1 MKSRIKKIS
10 IAIILI
16 LFIAI
21 QFFDVMPNY
30 VAETS
35 KNAIEKH
42 YSVPQNVQQILKTS
56 CYDCHSNNTVYPWY
70 SKVQPVKWWLANHIN
85 DGKRHLN
92 FDKFGTY
99 PKDKKLQKLDEV
111 AETVNADEM
120 PLSSYTVIHTQ
131 AKLSAEQK
139 SLIQSWVKSMK
150 GQINKE
156 ILVR

>member
-1 MKSRIKKIS
+1 MKSIKKIS
-10 IAIILI
+10 IPIILI
-16 LFIAI
+16 IFIAI
-21 QFFDVMPNY
+21 QFFDVNPNKT
-30 VAETS
+30 AETS
-35 KNAIEKH
+35 ENSIEKK

-92 FDKFGTY
+92 FDEFGTY
-99 PKDKKLQKLDEV
+99 PKDKKLHKLDEV
-111 AETVNADEM
+111 AETVNANEM
-120 PLSSYTVIHTQ
+120 PLSSYTVIHTN

-139 SLIQSWVKSMK
+139 SIIQVWVKSMK

-156 ILVR
+156 ISVR

>member
-1 MKSRIKKIS
+1 MKSIKKIS
-10 IAIILI
+10 IPIILI
-16 LFIAI
+16 IFIAI
-21 QFFDVMPNY
+21 QFFDVNPNKT
-30 VAETS
+30 AETS
-35 KNAIEKH
+35 ENSIEKK
-42 YSVPQNVQQILKTS
+42 YSVPQNVRQILKTS

-92 FDKFGTY
+92 FDEFGTY
-99 PKDKKLQKLDEV
+99 PNDKKLKKLDEV

-120 PLSSYTVIHTQ
+120 PLSSYTVIHTN

-139 SLIQSWVKSMK
+139 SIIQVWVKSMK

-156 ILVR
+156 ISLQ

>member
-1 MKSRIKKIS
+1 MKSIKKIS
-10 IAIILI
+10 TPIILI
-16 LFIAI
+16 IFIAI
-21 QFFDVMPNY
+21 QFFDVHPNKT
-30 VAETS
+30 AETS
-35 KNAIEKH
+35 ENAIEKK
-42 YSVPQNVQQILKTS
+42 YSVPQNVRQILKTS

-92 FDKFGTY
+92 FDEFGTY
-99 PKDKKLQKLDEV
+99 PKDKKLKKLDEV

-120 PLSSYTVIHTQ
+120 PLSSYTVIHTN

-139 SLIQSWVKSMK
+139 SIIQVWVKSMK

-156 ILVR
+156 ISVR

>member
-10 IAIILI
+10 IPIILI
-16 LFIAI
+16 IFIAI
-21 QFFDVMPNY
+21 QFFDVNPNKT
-30 VAETS
+30 AETS
-35 KNAIEKH
+35 ENSIEKK
-42 YSVPQNVQQILKTS
+42 YSVPQNVRQILKTS

-70 SKVQPVKWWLANHIN
+70 SKIQPVKWWLANHIN

-92 FDKFGTY
+92 FDEFSTY
-99 PKDKKLQKLDEV
+99 PKDKKLHKLDEV

>member
-1 MKSRIKKIS
+1 MKSIKKIS
-10 IAIILI
+10 IPIILI
-16 LFIAI
+16 IFIAI
-21 QFFDVMPNY
+21 QFFDVNPNKT
-30 VAETS
+30 AETS
-35 KNAIEKH
+35 ENSIEKK
-42 YSVPQNVQQILKTS
+42 YSVPQNVRQILKTS

-92 FDKFGTY
+92 FDEFGTY
-99 PKDKKLQKLDEV
+99 PNDKELKKLDEV

-120 PLSSYTVIHTQ
+120 PLSSYTVIHTN

-139 SLIQSWVKSMK
+139 SIIQVWVKSMK

-156 ILVR
+156 ISVR